1 MAEAAGV
8 LYALETAVEGAV
20 AFAKGI
26 YDPTLPLNATF
37 SPIPGL
43 SLPRSG
49 HSLSVV
55 KGRAYLFGGTGS
67 GPGLEGR
74 DPDNDMHIIVL
85 PSSGVTEADYQ
96 RVTARPS
103 TSGGPVPSPRS
114 GHSAAVL
121 DDRIYIYG
129 GASNEDGRVWVFDT
143 EFNIWSCLDPDDDID
158 IPTPGPRQGH
168 SSVTNEN
175 PRTVI
180 QPTDH
185 DTLPQQPPDPAKYV
199 PEPPAPDS
207 YGTVIISGGRRQ
219 DDTEAD
225 DVWIFDIRSRTW
237 SELPRPS
244 SSSARQSSR
253 GKPRS
258 RGSTTLA
265 IVGDRLYQYNGE
277 EGHVA
282 RLELDK
288 DTLSQRSENRGFST
302 ATHGEWQY
310 TTWEGSKGPPPRSGA
325 AFIPVTTGQG
335 REYLLLFGGDF
346 DGKNYSDVWTLQLK
360 PGNMTAASVKDA
372 TRQAIKKHTAE
383 ATWAEVRYYNAEGKM
398 VQENQQRGIGSRS
411 QFAAARGTEVDGA
424 SVVVWGGNDPANRR
438 VVGDG
443 LMITVDR

>member
-8 LYALETAVEGAV
+8 FYALETAVEGAV

-43 SLPRSG
+43 SLPRCG

-55 KGRAYLFGGTGS
+55 KGRAYIFGGTGS
-67 GPGLEGR
+67 GPELKGR
-74 DPDNDMHIIVL
+74 DVGNDMHIVVL

-143 EFNIWSCLDPDDDID
+143 GFNTWSCLDPDDD

-175 PRTVI
+175 PQTVT

-207 YGTVIISGGRRQ
+207 YGTVIISGGRKE
-219 DDTEAD
+219 DDTEED
-225 DVWIFDIRSRTW
+225 D
-237 SELPRPS
+237 LPRPS

-253 GKPRS
+253 RKSRS
-258 RGSTTLA
+258 RGSTSLA

-282 RLELDK
+282 WLELNK

-310 TTWEGSKGPPPRSGA
+310 ITWEGSKGPPPRSGA

-346 DGKNYSDVWTLQLK
+346 DGEKFSDVWTLQLK
-360 PGNMTAASVKDA
+360 PENMTAASVKDA

-383 ATWAEVRYYNAEGKM
+383 ATWAEVRYYDADGKM
-398 VQENQQRGIGSRS
+398 VQENQQHGVGSRS

-424 SVVVWGGNDPANRR
+424 SVVVWGGNDPRNGR
-438 VVGDG
+438 VLGDG
-443 LMITVDR
+443 LMITVDRRPTGMWK